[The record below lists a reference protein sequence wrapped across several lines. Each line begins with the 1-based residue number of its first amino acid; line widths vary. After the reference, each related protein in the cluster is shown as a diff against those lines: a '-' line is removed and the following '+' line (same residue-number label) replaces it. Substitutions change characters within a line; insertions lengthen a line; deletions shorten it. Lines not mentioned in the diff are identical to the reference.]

1 MFERFTRDARG
12 VVVRA
17 QDEAR
22 DLGHGWIGTEHL
34 RLAALGDESSPVAA
48 ALRDIGLTSD
58 KVRSEVR
65 RQLGPVDDSAALAG
79 IGIDLDE
86 VRRQVE
92 DQFGPGAL
100 DGPCEDTA
108 SRRSLRRLGRRSPG
122 AGRLT
127 APGPGH
133 IPFTRGAKKSLELAL
148 REAVAA
154 KSREIRAEHLVL
166 GMMREDG
173 LATRAV
179 SNLGVPPETVRRTV
193 LTLGRAA

>member
-1 MFERFTRDARG
+1 MFERFTQDARG
-12 VVVRA
+12 VVVGA

-22 DLGHGWIGTEHL
+22 RLGHGWIGTEHL
-34 RLAALGDESSPVAA
+34 LLAALRDESSPVAA

-86 VRRQVE
+86 VRRHVE
-92 DQFGPGAL
+92 DQFGPGSL
-100 DGPCEDTA
+100 DGASEATA
-108 SRRSLRRLGRRSPG
+108 SRRSLRRLGRRSPA
-122 AGRLT
+122 AGRLP

-133 IPFTRGAKKSLELAL
+133 IRFTRRARKSLELAL

-154 KSREIRAEHLVL
+154 RSREIRAEHLVL

-173 LATRAV
+173 LAARAV
-179 SNLGVPPETVRRTV
+179 SHLGVPPETVRRAV
-193 LTLGRAA
+193 LDLGRAA